1 MIPTREDLIRLLSKE
16 PQASVPSLC
25 AFFTCTASE
34 ALRALKASSDFEQVA
49 PRTED
54 GHGFAWRLSSLSV
67 DPRVRAAALAH
78 HREVE
83 RPPQDR
89 RRDYTSARPAGSAAS
104 VLLDWLRANPG
115 EWTLAQI
122 AEARG
127 VGIVTVR
134 QQLKVHRAAVITRLE
149 HVGHHGGKHLLIS
162 LKPHHA
168 A

>member
-1 MIPTREDLIRLLSKE
+1 MIPTREDLIRYLTAE
-16 PQASVPSLC
+16 RQATVAVL
-25 AFFTCTASE
+25 ALHFTCTVAE
-34 ALRALKASSDFEQVA
+34 AQQTLDANDDFE
-49 PRTED
+49 
-54 GHGFAWRLSSLSV
+54 HGYSQAWRLSVLATNP
-67 DPRVRAAALAH
+67 DTRMAAL
-78 HREVE
+78 RQQRDIEQ
-83 RPPQDR
+83 PPQAR

-134 QQLKVHRAAVITRLE
+134 QQLKVHRSAVVTRLE
-149 HVGHHGGKHLLIS
+149 HIGHHGGKHLLIS